1 MALVHL
7 LLKIYASN
15 PKIDLMPLVRVVIG
29 SDLRATINWR
39 ELAQTLVNRKSAH
52 HLYRTSL
59 WRCRPETM
67 CIHNF
72 LVERLEGRGAFL
84 VGYNLTMLPS
94 WPSGLSPVAIEE
106 RSMGHMSTLTHLEA
120 FNPRAILAW
129 AVYAKAD
136 VARMVTYGFALWWAM
151 GQEPMAGRAVC
162 LAKMAK
168 LKQKDLLIEK
178 DRVRC
183 SWPNA
188 DLHWSCDTRK
198 VDMNKVNRWNAW
210 VMDNATAWGV
220 KPGAEFK

>member
-1 MALVHL
+1 MALLCL

-29 SDLRATINWR
+29 SNLRTTINWR
-39 ELAQTLVNRKSAH
+39 NFAQTLVNRKSAH

-72 LVERLEGRGAFL
+72 LVRKLSIYPN
-84 VGYNLTMLPS
+84 GYELTMLPGDVIIS
-94 WPSGLSPVAIEE
+94 SYSDE
-106 RSMGHMSTLTHLEA
+106 RPMGRMSKLMELEA
-120 FNPRAILAW
+120 FNPTAILAW
-129 AVYAKAD
+129 ATHVNVD
-136 VARMVTYGFALWWAM
+136 LARMVTYGFALWWAM
-151 GQEPMAGRAVC
+151 GQAPMAGRAVC